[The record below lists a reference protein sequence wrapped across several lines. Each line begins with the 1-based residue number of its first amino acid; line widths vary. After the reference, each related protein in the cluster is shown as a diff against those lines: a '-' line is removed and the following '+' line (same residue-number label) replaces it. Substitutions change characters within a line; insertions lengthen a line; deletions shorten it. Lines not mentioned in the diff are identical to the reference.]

1 MTERDTTDIE
11 FDFFDEPETQETTQR
26 RRALRSPRGP
36 QPPRR
41 PIRPPAGVTP
51 LLRLVGLVA
60 LAIFAAVV
68 LVFLV
73 QSCRSDSKQA
83 TYRDY
88 MRDVQSIAGGSAA
101 VGRNLNEELTTPGK
115 TQAEIVEAL
124 DGLSQQQSQY
134 AARAQGIE
142 APGPLREEHQHVVE
156 VLELRASGLSRLADA
171 FTRSARSRDVSS
183 AGTLLAEQAR
193 LLLASD
199 VNWDVYFREPA
210 LKELQRQG
218 ITGVAVPESTF
229 VVNPDFASAESMRF
243 VVQRIRGAA
252 QGGTPTGVH
261 GNGIVSVKVL
271 PGEVTLST
279 SENAPIP
286 ASTDLA
292 FEVAVE
298 NSGEH
303 QEVQVPVT
311 LTIQKSPQPI
321 VKRAVIDIINSGETK
336 TVTFRDFPQP
346 PFGTRTTIKVEVT
359 AVPAE
364 KNLRNNTAEYPVIFS
379 LG

>member
-26 RRALRSPRGP
+26 RRTIRSPRGP
-36 QPPRR
+36 QSPRG
-41 PIRPPAGVTP
+41 PIRPPAGLTP

-83 TYRDY
+83 AYRDY
-88 MRDVQSIAGGSAA
+88 MQDVQGIAGGSAR
-101 VGRNLNEELTTPGK
+101 VGRDLNEELTTPGK
-115 TQAEIVEAL
+115 TQDEIVDAL
-124 DGLSQQQSQY
+124 GALSQQESQY
-134 AARAQGIE
+134 AARAQGIDP
-142 APGPLREEHQHVVE
+142 PGPLREEHQHLVE

-171 FTRSARSRDVSS
+171 FTRAARSRDASS

-193 LLLASD
+193 LLVASD

-210 LKELQRQG
+210 LKELQRQS
-218 ITGVAVPESTF
+218 ITGVAVPESEF
-229 VVNPDFASAESMRF
+229 VVNPELASAQSMSF
-243 VVQRIRGAA
+243 VIQRIRGAA
-252 QGGTPTGVH
+252 RGGTPTGVH

-271 PGEVTLST
+271 PGDVTLT
-279 SENAPIP
+279 TTDNAPIP

-346 PFGTRTTIKVEVT
+346 PFGRQTTIKVEVT
-359 AVPAE
+359 PVPGE
-364 KNLRNNTAEYPVIFS
+364 RRTSNNTAEYPVIFS
-379 LG
+379 VA

>member
-26 RRALRSPRGP
+26 RRMPRGP

-41 PIRPPAGVTP
+41 SVRPPAGLTP
-51 LLRLVGLVA
+51 LLRLVGLIA
-60 LAIFAAVV
+60 LAIFAVVV

-83 TYRDY
+83 AYRDY
-88 MRDVQSIAGGSAA
+88 MQDVQRVAGGSAG
-101 VGRNLNEELTTPGK
+101 VGRDLNDELTTPGK
-115 TQAEIVEAL
+115 KQQEIVDAL

-134 AARAQGIE
+134 AARAQE
-142 APGPLREEHQHVVE
+142 VDPPGPLREEHQHLVE

-171 FTRSARSRDVSS
+171 FTRSAGSREAST
-183 AGTLLAEQAR
+183 AGALLAEQAL

-199 VNWDVYFREPA
+199 VNWNVYFREPA

-218 ITGVAVPESTF
+218 ITGVPVPESEF
-229 VVNPDFASAESMRF
+229 VVNRDLASSRSMTF
-243 VVQRIRGAA
+243 VVQRIRGADT
-252 QGGTPTGVH
+252 GGTPTGVH
-261 GNGIVSVKVL
+261 GNGIVSVKAL
-271 PGEVTLST
+271 PGGITLST
-279 SENAPIP
+279 TENPPIP

-298 NSGEH
+298 NSGDS

-346 PFGTRTTIKVEVT
+346 PFGTRTTVKVVVT
-359 AVPAE
+359 PVRGE
-364 KNLRNNTAEYPVIFS
+364 DFTKNNTTEYPVIFS
-379 LG
+379 FG

>member
-26 RRALRSPRGP
+26 RRLPRGP

-41 PIRPPAGVTP
+41 PIGPPAGLTP
-51 LLRLVGLVA
+51 LLRLVGLIA
-60 LAIFAAVV
+60 LAIFAVVV

-83 TYRDY
+83 AYRDY
-88 MRDVQSIAGGSAA
+88 MQDVQRIAGGSAG
-101 VGRNLNEELTTPGK
+101 VGRDVNDELTTPGK
-115 TQAEIVEAL
+115 KQQEIVDAL

-134 AARAQGIE
+134 AARAQEIE
-142 APGPLREEHQHVVE
+142 PPGPLREEHQHLVE

-171 FTRSARSRDVSS
+171 FTRSAGSRDAST
-183 AGTLLAEQAR
+183 AGGLLAEQAL

-218 ITGVAVPESTF
+218 VTGVAVPESEF
-229 VVNPDFASAESMRF
+229 VVNRDLATTSSMTF

-252 QGGTPTGVH
+252 TGGTPTGLH
-261 GNGIVSVKVL
+261 GNGIVSVKAL
-271 PGEVTLST
+271 PAGTQLST
-279 SENAPIP
+279 TENAPIP

-292 FEVAVE
+292 FEVVVE
-298 NSGEH
+298 NSGDS

-346 PFGTRTTIKVEVT
+346 PFGTRTTVKVVVAPVRGEENT
-359 AVPAE
+359 
-364 KNLRNNTAEYPVIFS
+364 RNNTAEYPVIFS
-379 LG
+379 FG

>member
-11 FDFFDEPETQETTQR
+11 FDFFDEPETQETTER
-26 RRALRSPRGP
+26 RRGLRSPRGP

-41 PIRPPAGVTP
+41 PIQPPAGLTP
-51 LLRLVGLVA
+51 LLRLVGLIA
-60 LAIFAAVV
+60 LAIFAVVV

-83 TYRDY
+83 AYRDY
-88 MRDVQSIAGGSAA
+88 MEDVQGIASGSAG
-101 VGRNLNEELTTPGK
+101 VGRDLNDELTTPGK
-115 TQAEIVEAL
+115 KQQEIVDAL

-134 AARAQGIE
+134 AARAQGIDP
-142 APGPLREEHQHVVE
+142 PGPLRDEHQHLVE

-171 FTRSARSRDVSS
+171 FTRTAGSRDASS
-183 AGTLLAEQAR
+183 AGALLAEQA
-193 LLLASD
+193 LLLVASD

-218 ITGVAVPESTF
+218 VTGVAVPESEF
-229 VVNPDFASAESMRF
+229 VVNPDLASVRSMGF

-252 QGGTPTGVH
+252 TGGTPTGVH

-271 PGEVTLST
+271 PGGATLST
-279 SENAPIP
+279 TDNPPIP

-298 NSGEH
+298 NSGEA
-303 QEVQVPVT
+303 QEVQVDVT

-321 VKRAVIDIINSGETK
+321 VKNATIDIINSGETK
-336 TVTFRDFPQP
+336 TITFRDFPQP
-346 PFGTRTTIKVEVT
+346 PFGTRTTVKVEVT
-359 AVPAE
+359 PVPGE
-364 KNLRNNTAEYPVIFS
+364 KRTSNNTAEYPVIFS

>member
-26 RRALRSPRGP
+26 RRAIRGP
-36 QPPRR
+36 QPPRG
-41 PIRPPAGVTP
+41 PIRPPAGLTP

-83 TYRDY
+83 AYRDY
-88 MRDVQSIAGGSAA
+88 MQEVQGIAGGSAR
-101 VGRNLNEELTTPGK
+101 VGRDLNEELTTPGK
-115 TQAEIVEAL
+115 TQDEIVDAL
-124 DGLSQQQSQY
+124 GALSQQQSQY
-134 AARAQGIE
+134 AARAQGIDP
-142 APGPLREEHQHVVE
+142 PGPLRDEHQHLVE

-171 FTRSARSRDVSS
+171 FTRAARARDASS
-183 AGTLLAEQAR
+183 AGALLGEQA
-193 LLLASD
+193 LLLVASD

-210 LKELQRQG
+210 LKELQRQSV
-218 ITGVAVPESTF
+218 TGVAVPESAF
-229 VVNPDFASAESMRF
+229 VVNPELASAQSMMF
-243 VVQRIRGAA
+243 VIQRIRGAA
-252 QGGTPTGVH
+252 RGGTPTGLH
-261 GNGIVSVKVL
+261 GNGIVSVKAL
-271 PGEVTLST
+271 PGGVTLST
-279 SENAPIP
+279 EENAPIP

-298 NSGEH
+298 NSGNS

-311 LTIQKSPQPI
+311 LTIQKSPQAI

-346 PFGTRTTIKVEVT
+346 PFGTQTTIKVEIGR
-359 AVPAE
+359 VPGE
-364 KNLRNNTAEYPVIFS
+364 ENLRNNTAEYPVIFS
-379 LG
+379 VG

>member
-26 RRALRSPRGP
+26 RRAIRSPRGP
-36 QPPRR
+36 QSPRG
-41 PIRPPAGVTP
+41 PIRPPAGMTP

-83 TYRDY
+83 AYRDY
-88 MRDVQSIAGGSAA
+88 MQDVQGIAAGSAR
-101 VGRNLNEELTTPGK
+101 VGRDLNEELTTPGK
-115 TQAEIVEAL
+115 TQDEIVDSLGA
-124 DGLSQQQSQY
+124 LSQQQSQY
-134 AARAQGIE
+134 AARAQGVDP
-142 APGPLREEHQHVVE
+142 PGPLREEHQHLVE

-171 FTRSARSRDVSS
+171 FTRTARSRDASS
-183 AGTLLAEQAR
+183 AGALLAEQA
-193 LLLASD
+193 LLLVASD

-210 LKELQRQG
+210 LKELQRQSV
-218 ITGVAVPESTF
+218 TGVAVPESEF
-229 VVNPDFASAESMRF
+229 VVNPELASSESMRN

-252 QGGTPTGVH
+252 RGGTPTGVH

-271 PGEVTLST
+271 PGSVTLST
-279 SENAPIP
+279 TENAPIP

-298 NSGEH
+298 NSGEA

-336 TVTFRDFPQP
+336 IVTFRDFPQP
-346 PFGTRTTIKVEVT
+346 PFGRQTTITVEVT
-359 AVPAE
+359 PVPGE
-364 KNLRNNTAEYPVIFS
+364 RRTSNNTAEYPVIFS
-379 LG
+379 VA

>member
-26 RRALRSPRGP
+26 RRAIRSPRGP
-36 QPPRR
+36 QR
-41 PIRPPAGVTP
+41 PIRPPAGLTP

-83 TYRDY
+83 AYRDY
-88 MRDVQSIAGGSAA
+88 MQEVQGIASGSAR
-101 VGRNLNEELTTPGK
+101 VGRDLNEELTTPGK
-115 TQAEIVEAL
+115 KQQEIVDSLGA
-124 DGLSQQQSQY
+124 LSQQQSQY

-142 APGPLREEHQHVVE
+142 PPGPLREEHQHLVE
-156 VLELRASGLSRLADA
+156 VLELRASALSRLADA
-171 FTRSARSRDVSS
+171 FNRTARSRDASS
-183 AGTLLAEQAR
+183 AGALLAEQA
-193 LLLASD
+193 LLLVASD

-210 LKELQRQG
+210 LKELQRESV
-218 ITGVAVPESTF
+218 TGVAVPESEF
-229 VVNPDFASAESMRF
+229 VVNPDLASTSSMSF

-252 QGGTPTGVH
+252 TGGTPTGVH

-271 PGEVTLST
+271 PGEVTLT
-279 SENAPIP
+279 TTDNAPIP

-336 TVTFRDFPQP
+336 TITFRDFPQP
-346 PFGTRTTIKVEVT
+346 PFGTRTTVKVEVT
-359 AVPAE
+359 PVAGE
-364 KNLRNNTAEYPVIFS
+364 KRTSNNTAEYPVIFS

>member
-26 RRALRSPRGP
+26 RRAIRGP
-36 QPPRR
+36 QPPRG
-41 PIRPPAGVTP
+41 PIRPPAGLTP

-83 TYRDY
+83 AYRDY
-88 MRDVQSIAGGSAA
+88 MQEVQGIAGGSAR
-101 VGRNLNEELTTPGK
+101 VGRDLNEELTTPGK
-115 TQAEIVEAL
+115 TQDEIVDAL
-124 DGLSQQQSQY
+124 GALSQQQSQY
-134 AARAQGIE
+134 AARAQGIDP
-142 APGPLREEHQHVVE
+142 PGPLRDEHQHLVE

-171 FTRSARSRDVSS
+171 FTRAARARDASS
-183 AGTLLAEQAR
+183 AGALLGEQA
-193 LLLASD
+193 LLLVASD

-210 LKELQRQG
+210 LKELQRQSV
-218 ITGVAVPESTF
+218 TGVAVPESAF
-229 VVNPDFASAESMRF
+229 VVNPELASAQSMMF
-243 VVQRIRGAA
+243 VIQRIRGAA
-252 QGGTPTGVH
+252 RGGTPTGLH
-261 GNGIVSVKVL
+261 GNGIVSVKAL
-271 PGEVTLST
+271 PGGVTLST
-279 SENAPIP
+279 EENAPIP

-298 NSGEH
+298 NSGNS

-311 LTIQKSPQPI
+311 LTIQKSPQAI

-346 PFGTRTTIKVEVT
+346 PFGTQTTIKVEIGR
-359 AVPAE
+359 VPGE
-364 KNLRNNTAEYPVIFS
+364 ENLSNNTAEYPVIFS
-379 LG
+379 VG

>member
-41 PIRPPAGVTP
+41 RIQPPAGLTP
-51 LLRLVGLVA
+51 LLRLVGLIA
-60 LAIFAAVV
+60 LAIFAVVV

-83 TYRDY
+83 AYRDY
-88 MRDVQSIAGGSAA
+88 MQDVQRIASGSAG
-101 VGRNLNEELTTPGK
+101 VGRDLNDELTTPGK
-115 TQAEIVEAL
+115 TQQEIVDAL

-134 AARAQGIE
+134 GARAQDIDP
-142 APGPLREEHQHVVE
+142 PGPLREEHQHMVE

-171 FTRSARSRDVSS
+171 FTRTARSRDASS
-183 AGTLLAEQAR
+183 AGALLAQQAQ
-193 LLLASD
+193 LLTASD
-199 VNWDVYFREPA
+199 VNWDVYFREPS

-218 ITGVAVPESTF
+218 VTGVAVPESEF
-229 VVNPDFASAESMRF
+229 VVNPDLASASSMSF

-252 QGGTPTGVH
+252 TGGTPTGVH

-271 PGEVTLST
+271 PGGVTLST
-279 SENAPIP
+279 TDNPPIP

-303 QEVQVPVT
+303 QEVQVDVT

-321 VKRAVIDIINSGETK
+321 VKKATIDIINSGETK

-346 PFGTRTTIKVEVT
+346 PFGTRTAVKVEVT
-359 AVPAE
+359 PVPGE
-364 KNLRNNTAEYPVIFS
+364 KRTSNNTAEYPVIFS

>member
-26 RRALRSPRGP
+26 RRLTRGP

-41 PIRPPAGVTP
+41 PVRPPTGLTP
-51 LLRLVGLVA
+51 LLRLVGLIA
-60 LAIFAAVV
+60 LAIFAVVV
-68 LVFLV
+68 LVILV

-83 TYRDY
+83 AYRDY
-88 MRDVQSIAGGSAA
+88 MQDVQRIAGGSAG
-101 VGRNLNEELTTPGK
+101 VGRDLNDELTTPGK
-115 TQAEIVEAL
+115 KQQEIVDAL

-134 AARAQGIE
+134 AARAQE
-142 APGPLREEHQHVVE
+142 VDPPGPLRDEHRHLVE

-171 FTRSARSRDVSS
+171 FTRSAGSRDAST
-183 AGTLLAEQAR
+183 AGGLLADQAL

-218 ITGVAVPESTF
+218 VTGVAVPESEF
-229 VVNPDFASAESMRF
+229 VVNRDLATTRSMTF

-252 QGGTPTGVH
+252 TGGTPTGLH
-261 GNGIVSVKVL
+261 GNGIVSVKAL
-271 PGEVTLST
+271 PGGVQLST
-279 SENAPIP
+279 SENPPIP

-292 FEVAVE
+292 FQVAVE
-298 NSGEH
+298 NSGDA

-321 VKRAVIDIINSGETK
+321 VKRTVIDIINSGETK
-336 TVTFRDFPQP
+336 TVTFRNFPQP
-346 PFGTRTTIKVEVT
+346 PFGTRTTVKVVVT
-359 AVPAE
+359 PVRGE
-364 KNLRNNTAEYPVIFS
+364 RKTDNNTAEYPVIFS
-379 LG
+379 FG

>member
-11 FDFFDEPETQETTQR
+11 FDFFDEPETQETQR
-26 RRALRSPRGP
+26 RRSLRSPRGP

-41 PIRPPAGVTP
+41 PVRPPAGLTP
-51 LLRLVGLVA
+51 LLRLIGLIA
-60 LAIFAAVV
+60 LAIFAVVV

-83 TYRDY
+83 AYRDY
-88 MRDVQSIAGGSAA
+88 MEEIQTIATGSAG
-101 VGRNLNEELTTPGK
+101 VGRDLNDQLTTPGK
-115 TQAEIVEAL
+115 KQQEIVDAL
-124 DGLSQQQSQY
+124 TALSQQQSQY
-134 AARAQGIE
+134 AARAQDVDP
-142 APGPLREEHQHVVE
+142 PGPLREEHQHLIE

-171 FTRSARSRDVSS
+171 FTRSARTRDASTV
-183 AGTLLAEQAR
+183 GTLLADQA
-193 LLLASD
+193 LLLVASD

-218 ITGVAVPESTF
+218 VTGVAAPPSEF
-229 VVNPDFASAESMRF
+229 VVNPDLATASSMSS

-252 QGGTPTGVH
+252 TGGTPTGIH
-261 GNGIVSVKVL
+261 GNGIVSVKAL
-271 PGEVTLST
+271 PGGVVLSRE
-279 SENAPIP
+279 ENPPIP

-292 FEVAVE
+292 FEVVVE

-321 VKRAVIDIINSGETK
+321 VKRATIDIINSGETK
-336 TVTFRDFPQP
+336 TITFRDFPQP
-346 PFGTRTTIKVEVT
+346 PFGTRTTVKVVVT
-359 AVPAE
+359 PVPGEA
-364 KNLRNNTAEYPVIFS
+364 KRDNNTAEYPVIFS
-379 LG
+379 FG

>member
-26 RRALRSPRGP
+26 RRSLRSPRGP

-41 PIRPPAGVTP
+41 PIRPPAGLTP
-51 LLRLVGLVA
+51 LVRLVGLVA

-68 LVFLV
+68 LVILV
-73 QSCRSDSKQA
+73 QSCRSDSKQGA
-83 TYRDY
+83 YRDY
-88 MRDVQSIAGGSAA
+88 MEDMQGIAGGSAR
-101 VGRNLNEELTTPGK
+101 VGRDLNEELTTPGK
-115 TQAEIVEAL
+115 TQQELVDTLGA
-124 DGLSQQQSQY
+124 LSQQQSQY
-134 AARAQGIE
+134 AARAQGVDP
-142 APGPLREEHQHVVE
+142 PGPLREEHQHAVE
-156 VLELRASGLSRLADA
+156 VMELRASGLSRLAEA
-171 FTRSARSRDVSS
+171 FTRAARARDASS
-183 AGTLLAEQAR
+183 AGALLGEQA
-193 LLLASD
+193 LLLVASD

-210 LKELQRQG
+210 LKELQRESV
-218 ITGVAVPESTF
+218 TGVAVPESEF
-229 VVNPDFASAESMRF
+229 VVNPDLASASSMSF
-243 VVQRIRGAA
+243 VVQRLRGAA
-252 QGGTPTGVH
+252 SGGTPTGVH

-271 PGEVTLST
+271 PGGVALST
-279 SENAPIP
+279 TENAPIP

-298 NSGEH
+298 NSGES

-359 AVPAE
+359 PVPGE
-364 KNLRNNTAEYPVIFS
+364 KRTSNNTAEYPVIFS

>member
-26 RRALRSPRGP
+26 RRTIRAPRGP

-41 PIRPPAGVTP
+41 PIRPPAGLTP

-60 LAIFAAVV
+60 LAIFVVVV
-68 LVFLV
+68 LVILV

-83 TYRDY
+83 AYRDY
-88 MRDVQSIAGGSAA
+88 MGDVQSIAGGSAN
-101 VGRNLNEELTTPGK
+101 VGRDLNEQLTTPGK
-115 TQAEIVEAL
+115 KQDEIVDAL
-124 DGLSQQQSQY
+124 NGLSQQQSQY
-134 AARAQGIE
+134 AARAQE
-142 APGPLREEHQHVVE
+142 VDPPGPLREEHQHLVE
-156 VLELRASGLSRLADA
+156 VLELRASGLSRLADG
-171 FTRSARSRDVSS
+171 FRRTSRSGDVSS
-183 AGTLLAEQAR
+183 AGALLAEQAR
-193 LLLASD
+193 LLVASD

-218 ITGVAVPESTF
+218 VTGVAVPESEF
-229 VVNPDFASAESMRF
+229 VVNPDLASAESMRF

-252 QGGTPTGVH
+252 TGGTPTGVH

-279 SENAPIP
+279 TENAPIP

-359 AVPAE
+359 PVAGE
-364 KNLRNNTAEYPVIFS
+364 KRTSNNTAEYPVIFS

>member
-26 RRALRSPRGP
+26 RRSLRSPRGP

-41 PIRPPAGVTP
+41 PIRPPAGLTP
-51 LLRLVGLVA
+51 LVRLVGLVA

-83 TYRDY
+83 AYRDY
-88 MRDVQSIAGGSAA
+88 MRDVQSIAGGSVG
-101 VGRNLNEELTTPGK
+101 VGRDLNGELTTPGK
-115 TQAEIVEAL
+115 TQDEIVDAL
-124 DGLSQQQSQY
+124 GALSQQQSQY
-134 AARAQGIE
+134 AARAQSIE
-142 APGPLREEHQHVVE
+142 PPGPLREEHQHLVE

-171 FTRSARSRDVSS
+171 FRRTARARDAST
-183 AGTLLAEQAR
+183 AGALLAEQA
-193 LLLASD
+193 LLLVASD
-199 VNWDVYFREPA
+199 VNWDVYFREPG
-210 LKELQRQG
+210 LKELQRQSV
-218 ITGVAVPESTF
+218 TGVAVPESEF
-229 VVNPDFASAESMRF
+229 VVNPDLASARSMSF
-243 VVQRIRGAA
+243 VIQRIRGAA
-252 QGGTPTGVH
+252 SGGTPTGVH

-271 PGEVTLST
+271 PGGVALST
-279 SENAPIP
+279 TENAPIP

-359 AVPAE
+359 AVPGE
-364 KNLRNNTAEYPVIFS
+364 RRTSNNTAEYPVIFS

>member
-26 RRALRSPRGP
+26 RRALRGPRGP

-41 PIRPPAGVTP
+41 PIRPPGLTP
-51 LLRLVGLVA
+51 LVRLVGLVA
-60 LAIFAAVV
+60 LAIFAVVV
-68 LVFLV
+68 LVFIV
-73 QSCRSDSKQA
+73 QSCRSDSKQSA
-83 TYRDY
+83 YRGY
-88 MRDVQSIAGGSAA
+88 MEDVQGIAGGSAG
-101 VGRNLNEELTTPGK
+101 VGRDLNDELTTPGK
-115 TQAEIVEAL
+115 KQQEIVDAL
-124 DGLSQQQSQY
+124 EGLSQQQSQY
-134 AARAQGIE
+134 AARAQGIDP
-142 APGPLREEHQHVVE
+142 PGPLREQHQHLIE

-171 FTRSARSRDVSS
+171 FTRTASSRDASS
-183 AGTLLAEQAR
+183 AGALLAEQA
-193 LLLASD
+193 LLLVASD

-218 ITGVAVPESTF
+218 VTGVAVPESEF
-229 VVNPDFASAESMRF
+229 VVNRDLASARSMTF

-252 QGGTPTGVH
+252 TGGTPTGLH

-271 PGEVTLST
+271 PSGTELST
-279 SENAPIP
+279 TENAPIP

-298 NSGEH
+298 NSGES
-303 QEVQVPVT
+303 QEVRVDVT

-321 VKRAVIDIINSGETK
+321 VKKATIDIINSGETK

-346 PFGTRTTIKVEVT
+346 PFGTRTTIKVEV
-359 AVPAE
+359 APVPGE
-364 KNLRNNTAEYPVIFS
+364 KRTSNNTAEYPVIFS

>member
-26 RRALRSPRGP
+26 RRAIRSPRGP
-36 QPPRR
+36 QR
-41 PIRPPAGVTP
+41 PIRPPAGLTP

-83 TYRDY
+83 AYRDY
-88 MRDVQSIAGGSAA
+88 MQEVQGIASGSAR
-101 VGRNLNEELTTPGK
+101 VGRDLNEELTTPGK
-115 TQAEIVEAL
+115 KQQEIVDSLGA
-124 DGLSQQQSQY
+124 LSQQQSQY

-142 APGPLREEHQHVVE
+142 PPGPLREEHQHLVE
-156 VLELRASGLSRLADA
+156 VLELRASALSRLADA
-171 FTRSARSRDVSS
+171 FTRTARSRDASS
-183 AGTLLAEQAR
+183 AGALLAEQA
-193 LLLASD
+193 LLLVASD

-210 LKELQRQG
+210 LKELQRQSV
-218 ITGVAVPESTF
+218 TGVAVPESEF
-229 VVNPDFASAESMRF
+229 VVNPDLASTSSMSF

-252 QGGTPTGVH
+252 TGGTPTGVH
-261 GNGIVSVKVL
+261 GNGIVSVKIL
-271 PGEVTLST
+271 PGEVTLT
-279 SENAPIP
+279 TTDNAPIP

-336 TVTFRDFPQP
+336 TITFRDFPQP
-346 PFGTRTTIKVEVT
+346 PFGTRTTVKVEVT
-359 AVPAE
+359 PVAGE
-364 KNLRNNTAEYPVIFS
+364 KRTSNNTAEYPVIFS